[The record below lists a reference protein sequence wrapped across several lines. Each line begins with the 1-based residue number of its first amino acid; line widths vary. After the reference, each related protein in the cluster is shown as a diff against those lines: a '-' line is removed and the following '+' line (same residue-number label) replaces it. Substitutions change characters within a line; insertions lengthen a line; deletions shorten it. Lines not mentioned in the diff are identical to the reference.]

1 MQLEPLLECI
11 FKTYLRLQ
19 ELGFTYRNGQV
30 VVIDTEEVIYE

>member
-1 MQLEPLLECI
+1 MQFEPLLESI
-11 FKTYLRLQ
+11 FKTYARLL